1 VSSNWLAHHAQ
12 LVRSV
17 NRHSNIALFPKLF
30 PKGTEVRSFRDPTQL
45 LNWLHGRGG
54 DPEQRNILLRTLHFA
69 AVGDAELRRL
79 AIELLILALWP
90 GLCVARSRL
99 RSFRELD
106 QLETDLL
113 SGLTEG
119 ILKSD
124 PGKVTRVAAT
134 LLRNLRRDLLR
145 TYRRDAQMVLSD
157 HCDVMDEKTFAELRE
172 DRPEDIIKAAQ
183 RQLGDDGLMLALVH
197 IGGVSQK
204 DAARLLGITHDAA
217 RKRCQRAFAR
227 LKKNFDG

>member
-1 VSSNWLAHHAQ
+1 
-12 LVRSV
+12 
-17 NRHSNIALFPKLF
+17 
-30 PKGTEVRSFRDPTQL
+30 
-45 LNWLHGRGG
+45 
-54 DPEQRNILLRTLHFA
+54 
-69 AVGDAELRRL
+69 
-79 AIELLILALWP
+79 
-90 GLCVARSRL
+90 
-99 RSFRELD
+99 
-106 QLETDLL
+106 
-113 SGLTEG
+113 
-119 ILKSD
+119 
-124 PGKVTRVAAT
+124 VAAT